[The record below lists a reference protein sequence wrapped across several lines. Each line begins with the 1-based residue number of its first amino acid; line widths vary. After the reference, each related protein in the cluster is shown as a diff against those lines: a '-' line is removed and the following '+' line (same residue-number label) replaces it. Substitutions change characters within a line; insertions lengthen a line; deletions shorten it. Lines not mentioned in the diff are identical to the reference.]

1 MSETLLHDFT
11 NRDAGQADPAGG
23 VFETCPACGRVARAT
38 RYTPYKGRRPAHYVH
53 RVNMDDVTLKH
64 SYERCYVEDAPR
76 GDGLSHAEAAALVE
90 WAGAMRLC
98 CARLDAAVGLGWY
111 VAVDDSKDARHYL
124 AQLRDML
131 AAAPQLTEA
140 SDGR

>member
-1 MSETLLHDFT
+1 MLELYDYTVFAL
-11 NRDAGQADPAGG
+11 GADDGKGG
-23 VFETCPACGRVARAT
+23 RTALCPACGRAARVDRHA
-38 RYTPYKGRRPAHYVH
+38 PIGAKHPAHYVH
-53 RVNMDDVTLKH
+53 RVCMDDVTLER

-90 WAGAMRLC
+90 WADAVRLC

-124 AQLRDML
+124 AQLRAML

-140 SDGR
+140 NDGR